1 MKRITIFI
9 SLVLLLF
16 TSVQAFGQA
25 AKKPRIMIIPS
36 DALLL
41 KMGLLEGTDDLGQ
54 LNFYQH
60 YNLAFLNDE
69 VKAVVAKFGE
79 LMKDRGF
86 PMTSL
91 EMELKKVQNNEE
103 YVIPR
108 DIDVML
114 NYELKE
120 VGPRQCLYVTFE
132 GIEVCSSKQI
142 AGASGESAPA
152 IGAMPQSLLAEAVI
166 DKIDKFND
174 QLMSTFQEMAEKG
187 REASIH
193 IISQSQAIDDDF
205 GSTTLEDLIT
215 QWLDRNC
222 VRGAYSVDN
231 VDEHNF
237 QASQVMM
244 PLFDENGKALDG
256 RKFFTP
262 LRKYL
267 KDCGL
272 NAKLRNEGIGKVTIT
287 IE

>member
-1 MKRITIFI
+1 MRRCIVISIITAF
-9 SLVLLLF
+9 LCATL
-16 TSVQAFGQA
+16 AFGQA
-25 AKKPRIMIIPS
+25 AKKPRIMIVPS

-41 KMGLLEGTDDLGQ
+41 KMGLLEGTDDMGQ

-91 EMELKKVQNNEE
+91 EMELKKVQNNED

-114 NYELKE
+114 NYELRN
-120 VGPRQCLYVTFE
+120 VGPREYLYVTFE

-152 IGAMPQSLLAEAVI
+152 IGAMPQTLLAEAVI
-166 DKIDKFND
+166 DKIDKFNE
-174 QLMSTFQEMAEKG
+174 QLMSTFEEMQEKG
-187 REASIH
+187 REASLH
-193 IISQSQAIDDDF
+193 VISNRIAIDEDF
-205 GSTTLEDLIT
+205 GSTTLEDVLSE
-215 QWLDRNC
+215 WLEQNC
-222 VRGAYSVDN
+222 VRGAFSIDN
-231 VDEHNF
+231 VDERNF

-244 PLFDENGKALDG
+244 PLFDTEGRALDA

-267 KDCGL
+267 KGLGL
-272 NAKLRNEGIGKVTIT
+272 NPKLRNQGIGKVEIT